1 MNAPNGKVLLIGR
14 LDGTRGPLGVARAVH
29 TRLAKTHNCQIE
41 EVSTLADVIRLV
53 AKIPFTYK
61 GYSICIHQN
70 GFRIPMILCLLS
82 KIDRR
87 NTYYLV
93 VHGIAAEEQKYR
105 PVLDRDLRIEPKLI
119 REFPNLI
126 CVSEF
131 EKKALGRLY
140 GREKNMTVIGNGVDV
155 NLEIDPESLLS
166 KKRSSYP
173 PVVITTGGYEERKAC
188 DLALLVL
195 SKFAE
200 KTGTRPKLIVCG
212 RDSDAVGSNRAFCE
226 QIARNG
232 NVELEYRGEITDKH
246 ELLNLYRDAD
256 FYAGLSRFDTFNV
269 SVLEGAASCCVPIV
283 SESCGAAA
291 LFNDSSAIR
300 CDIDTD
306 CWEDKAVGRLIE
318 LCDDG
323 NLYRDV
329 AKRSYDIASLNT
341 WDGVAK
347 KYWKVLAHGE

>member
-1 MNAPNGKVLLIGR
+1 MSVPSGKVLLIGR

-29 TRLAKTHNCQIE
+29 TRLAKKHNCQIE
-41 EVSTLADVIRLV
+41 EVSTFVDVLRLV
-53 AKIPFTYK
+53 AKIPFAYK
-61 GYSICIHQN
+61 GYSMCVHQN
-70 GFRIPMILCLLS
+70 GFRIPLILCLLS
-82 KIDRR
+82 KIDHR

-119 REFPNLI
+119 REYPNLI

-131 EKKALGRLY
+131 EKKVLGRLY
-140 GREKNMTVIGNGVDV
+140 GRKKNMTVIGNGVDV
-155 NLEIDPESLLS
+155 DREIDSKSLLS

-195 SKFAE
+195 SQYAE
-200 KTGTRPKLIVCG
+200 RTGTRPKLIVCG
-212 RDSDAVGSNRAFCE
+212 RDTDAVGSNRALCE

-246 ELLNLYRDAD
+246 ELVNLYQNAD

-269 SVLEGAASCCVPIV
+269 SVLEGAASFCVPIV
-283 SESCGAAA
+283 SGSCGAAA
-291 LFNDSSAIR
+291 LFDDSSAIR
-300 CDIDTD
+300 CEIDSD
-306 CWEDKAVGRLIE
+306 CWVDKAVARLIE

-329 AKRSYDIASLNT
+329 AKRSYRIASLYT
-341 WDGVAK
+341 WDDVAE